1 MTTIRKTALLAASAV
16 LTGASLHAQ
25 QGAGTMIDERW
36 RPFLGC
42 WTSSGAG
49 MAGPMVCLV
58 PTSQPATVEML
69 AVVRDSIVSRTSI
82 TASGAKVATTRDG
95 CTGWE
100 SAQWSADE
108 RRLLTTAEF
117 TCSGQGLQKSSGMYA
132 MKQGDEFAHIEGVKT
147 RGGTRV
153 RIMNFLLQDDTTR
166 MPREIVARLPKVAAL
181 QQLSARLEAAGD
193 LTTADVAEAAE
204 KVDAP
209 VVEAWLADRGQT
221 FALSAKDLIG
231 LHDLH
236 TPENV
241 IDMMVAV
248 SNPDVFALAA
258 NGKPAARS
266 QEDWRRRRQGDY
278 SVIGRSAP
286 VSDYGWNSYIPWGLN
301 SYYPYSWYS
310 GSCLV
315 SPFGGMYA
323 NYGCGSYY
331 GQFPGNAF
339 GYGYGNGYGYGGGW
353 INGNSPI
360 VIVPVSNL
368 PPTPPG
374 IVQKGRGYTQGG
386 GGSDPVRSALPSP
399 SVGSNGGGSSSSGG
413 SGSTSAAS
421 SSAGSASGG
430 GEQRTAKP
438 RP

>member
-1 MTTIRKTALLAASAV
+1 
-16 LTGASLHAQ
+16 
-25 QGAGTMIDERW
+25 MIDERW

-42 WTSSGAG
+42 WISSGAG
-49 MAGPMVCLV
+49 MAGPMVCMV
-58 PTSQPATVEML
+58 PTGQPATVEML
-69 AVVRDSIVSRTSI
+69 AVVRDSIISRTPI
-82 TASGAKVATTRDG
+82 TSSGARIAMTRDG

-100 SAQWSADE
+100 SARWSADD

-117 TCSGQGLQKSSGMYA
+117 TCNGQGLQKSSGMYA

-153 RIMNFLLQDDTTR
+153 RIMNFLLQDDTSR
-166 MPREIVARLPKVAAL
+166 IPHAIVGRLP
-181 QQLSARLEAAGD
+181 QLGPMPQLAARLEAAAE

-204 KVDAP
+204 AVDAP
-209 VVEAWLADRGQT
+209 VVEAWLADRGQA
-221 FALSAKDLIG
+221 FALSAKDLMA

-248 SNPDVFALAA
+248 SNPDVFSLAT
-258 NGKPAARS
+258 NGKPAARTR
-266 QEDWRRRRQGDY
+266 EEWLRRRVGARGGEIAG
-278 SVIGRSAP
+278 IGSYGTTY
-286 VSDYGWNSYIPWGLN
+286 DYGWNPYIPWGLN
-301 SYYPYSWYS
+301 SYDPWFARN
-310 GSCLV
+310 CLV
-315 SPFGGMYA
+315 SPYVGLSA
-323 NYGCGSYY
+323 NYGCGSFY
-331 GQFPGNAF
+331 GRFPAGPFGYGYGYGAGL

-353 INGNSPI
+353 IPGSSPI

-386 GGSDPVRSALPSP
+386 GGSDPGRTGVPSP
-399 SVGSNGGGSSSSGG
+399 SVGSGSGTGGGSSSAG
-413 SGSTSAAS
+413 S
-421 SSAGSASGG
+421 SSAGSSSSGS
-430 GEQRTAKP
+430 EQRTAKP